1 MNYLAKL
8 LTSGAIRETPK
19 KVIECVADE
28 IQLSNS
34 AIIMEAGAGQGEIT
48 QAILSRQ
55 QQHNFSYYAFEIDE
69 EACQHLNK
77 SFPQVK
83 VVQQSIFDFE
93 QFLPLGVQ
101 MDYFVSSIPLSF
113 YKREIIEAFLQKVKQ
128 HLKPGGKVIIV
139 FTAAWL
145 MPLFKKQ
152 FPNLSSQT
160 FLSFPPY
167 FMIVATNEVSV

>member
-28 IQLSNS
+28 IHFSPG
-34 AIIMEAGAGQGEIT
+34 ITIMEAGAGQGEIT
-48 QAILSRQ
+48 QAILERQ
-55 QQHNFSYYAFEIDE
+55 KQNTPFTYYAFEIDE
-69 EACQHLNK
+69 EACQHLSA
-77 SFPQVK
+77 SFPQVTL
-83 VVQQSIFDFE
+83 VQQSVFDFE
-93 QFLPLGVQ
+93 QHLPSGQKL
-101 MDYFVSSIPLSF
+101 DYFVSSIPLSF
-113 YKREIIEAFLQKVKQ
+113 YKRETIEAFLQKVKQ

-145 MPLFKKQ
+145 MPLLKKL
-152 FPNLSSQT
+152 FPTLSSQT

-167 FMIVATNEVSV
+167 FMIVATKE

>member
-28 IQLSNS
+28 IRFTEG
-34 AIIMEAGAGQGEIT
+34 IVIMEAGAGQGEIT
-48 QAILSRQ
+48 KAILDRKQ
-55 QQHNFSYYAFEIDE
+55 DTGTFTYYAFEIDD
-69 EACQHLNK
+69 EACQYL
-77 SFPQVK
+77 SETFPQITL
-83 VVQQSIFDFE
+83 VQQSIFDFE
-93 QFLPLGVQ
+93 QFLPDGQQQL
-101 MDYFVSSIPLSF
+101 DYFVSSIPLSF
-113 YKREIIEAFLQKVKQ
+113 YKREGIEAFLEKVKQ
-128 HLKPGGKVIIV
+128 HLKPGGKAIIV

-152 FPNLSSQT
+152 FPNLTSQT

-167 FMIVATNEVSV
+167 FMIVAEKE